1 MKRQKCWVPKKV
13 SNAGLCQWKTIY
25 IYYQKVLG
33 LFLFLFRLQIISF
46 QIFDLYDQEK
56 KGVLGKEEVYI
67 IHFHFN
73 ASVDVLAKNIQT
85 FFLIKLEEMAMAL
98 DQLMGEGGTK
108 LTVANRCQGNWKKLM
123 FSLNLIDWWKMIDW
137 CFLWWSD
144 WAIFKKMVL
153 PQDCPLCSSTLD
165 LMVGMSWIGRTGWKG
180 VKISYNLSDSF

>member
-1 MKRQKCWVPKKV
+1 MSMKDYLHLLPESFGSLSFSIPLANNFFPDIWPLWPREKGRIGQRR
-13 SNAGLCQWKTIY
+13 GIY
-25 IYYQKVLG
+25 CSL
-33 LFLFLFRLQIISF
+33 SF
-46 QIFDLYDQEK
+46 QCT
-56 KGVLGKEEVYI
+56 
-67 IHFHFN
+67 
-73 ASVDVLAKNIQT
+73 SVDFLAKNIQT